1 MKLGFSRGSTLAV
14 ERRYAEQGLQAA
26 VNAFATERTR
36 VTGILAAL
44 DREQLERKARFG
56 PLGQM
61 TLFGL
66 AEALLDHD
74 RTHRQE
80 IEQLLRGLQPR
91 Q

>member
-1 MKLGFSRGSTLAV
+1 M
-14 ERRYAEQGLQAA
+14 
-26 VNAFATERTR
+26 
-36 VTGILAAL
+36 TGILAAL

-74 RTHRQE
+74 RTHREE

-91 Q
+91 